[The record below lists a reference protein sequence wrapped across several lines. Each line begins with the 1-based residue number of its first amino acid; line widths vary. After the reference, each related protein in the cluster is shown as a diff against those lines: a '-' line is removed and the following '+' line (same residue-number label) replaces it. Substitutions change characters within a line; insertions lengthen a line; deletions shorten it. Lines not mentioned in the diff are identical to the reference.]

1 MRLATVTFF
10 FPFSRILM
18 KKGEKTDSIIR
29 NGFVRALKRFRF
41 VILMKWHISS
51 ILTAIDTLQN
61 INTHKNTRENNERTL
76 CEILFRKM
84 ISGHKFL
91 YIFLGGLNQQLCL
104 LCFVVFESIAMRDVG
119 CFYVFYSFFCSFRRI
134 SQRDPFE

>member
-1 MRLATVTFF
+1 
-10 FPFSRILM
+10 M

-61 INTHKNTRENNERTL
+61 INTHKNKL

-91 YIFLGGLNQQLCL
+91 YIFFGGLNRQLCL

-119 CFYVFYSFFCSFRRI
+119 RFYVFYSFLLFI
-134 SQRDPFE
+134 

>member
-1 MRLATVTFF
+1 
-10 FPFSRILM
+10 M

-91 YIFLGGLNQQLCL
+91 YIFFGGAQPTI
-104 LCFVVFESIAMRDVG
+104 VPIV
-119 CFYVFYSFFCSFRRI
+119 FCSV
-134 SQRDPFE
+134 